1 MEKARDLFKKTG
13 DTKGNAKGKME
24 IPCKD
29 EHNKGQKQQGPNRS
43 SGD

>member
-13 DTKGNAKGKME
+13 HTKGNTKGKME
-24 IPCKD
+24 IPCKN

-43 SGD
+43 RGD